1 MRASACGATV
11 DDRYDRRN
19 VLSPSSRFCFASG
32 YMSFPD
38 SQDCS
43 VDRDIN
49 VCLGFF
55 FLFFFFLCAWL
66 WCTQISLS
74 CFKSLLVIASV
85 VINTKLA
92 TYCQHDRNSQE
103 KKRRSFHCWMLLV
116 VGSVNTWWTSMPRP
130 VVTRLTVVTS
140 TGIPT
145 SCAPDVVIICW
156 WNVLV
161 GSMIYSSSDTCVV
174 HGSVA
179 WLHESKRNP
188 LSLLMLS
195 RFRQITKQPMNERP
209 TWSFSQLTP
218 DHLNSN
224 LKS

>member
-1 MRASACGATV
+1 M
-11 DDRYDRRN
+11 
-19 VLSPSSRFCFASG
+19 
-32 YMSFPD
+32 
-38 SQDCS
+38 
-43 VDRDIN
+43 
-49 VCLGFF
+49 
-55 FLFFFFLCAWL
+55 
-66 WCTQISLS
+66 
-74 CFKSLLVIASV
+74 LV
-85 VINTKLA
+85 
-92 TYCQHDRNSQE
+92 
-103 KKRRSFHCWMLLV
+103 V

-224 LKS
+224 LKSQCMHASVLCSWGEIGSLIFLMNLAILPSVRACTCGKGSA